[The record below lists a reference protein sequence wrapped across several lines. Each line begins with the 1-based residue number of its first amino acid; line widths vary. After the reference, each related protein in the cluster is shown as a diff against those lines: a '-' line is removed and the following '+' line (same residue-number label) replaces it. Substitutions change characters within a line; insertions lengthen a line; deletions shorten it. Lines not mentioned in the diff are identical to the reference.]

1 MFRRRARLT
10 AGIASAL
17 VIAGLGLAPGSASAA
32 GGVTATFTETSDWG
46 TGYEAGYR
54 IANAGPAATSSWT
67 LEFDLPATAHLTSL
81 WEGTFTVTGNHV
93 TVHNAA

>member
-32 GGVTATFTETSDWG
+32 GGVTATFTKTSDWG
-46 TGYEAGYR
+46 TGYEGKFTIAEAHEALEEAG
-54 IANAGPAATSSWT
+54 
-67 LEFDLPATAHLTSL
+67 
-81 WEGTFTVTGNHV
+81 
-93 TVHNAA
+93 